1 MPVSLAQDLIKLL
14 HLIKKLAMEDA
25 VMEEGW
31 KEGKNGGGREGIGR
45 EDLKR

>member
-25 VMEEGW
+25 VMEERW
-31 KEGKNGGGREGIGR
+31 KEEEVGEGERG
-45 EDLKR
+45 